1 MTANLQPALLAR
13 NGHTLKVLGIARI
26 STVHQDAKSL
36 EDQEQLYRKWLN
48 ENAGLPYKLT
58 MIASR
63 GSGEVLDRKEYLLA
77 LEYIE
82 ANNYDLA
89 LTEDLARISRR
100 VHSQI
105 FCELCEDFET
115 RFIAIND
122 HIDTG
127 IDNWRLNAGFASMR
141 HEMYNSDTSKRIRRS
156 LRNRFE
162 NGGVLG
168 VQVFGIIK
176 PLGAKRFRIIQGS
189 RCPTDLR

>member
-1 MTANLQPALLAR
+1 MTANLQPPLLAR

-58 MIASR
+58 MIASM

-105 FCELCEDFET
+105 FCEPCEDFET
-115 RFIAIND
+115 RF
-122 HIDTG
+122 
-127 IDNWRLNAGFASMR
+127 
-141 HEMYNSDTSKRIRRS
+141 TS
-156 LRNRFE
+156 
-162 NGGVLG
+162 
-168 VQVFGIIK
+168 
-176 PLGAKRFRIIQGS
+176 
-189 RCPTDLR
+189 